1 MMEFSV
7 KPSSRSAYSSLSSS
21 LNCISTSP
29 SSNLGSNPAATH
41 PRKKLSSSSRRTES
55 SINGGSRSVSASSR
69 NSADPMRRKG
79 NSSDNDGESRFI
91 SLESGTAE
99 IRAVGSEGPGRPG
112 MFGPGAAPPS
122 PGIP

>member
-1 MMEFSV
+1 MMEFSA

-29 SSNLGSNPAATH
+29 SSNLGSNPSRDPTAKEAFQLLAAY
-41 PRKKLSSSSRRTES
+41 ES